1 MKLICFSIRD
11 AKTMAWGPP
20 VTART
25 PGEALRSF
33 SDEVNGDKSRSMIAL
48 HPEDFEMFQIG
59 SFDTDTGDMTPEHAV
74 SLAKGVNLV
83 VER

>member
-1 MKLICFSIRD
+1 MKLIAVSIRD

-20 VTART
+20 MMMRT

-33 SDEVNGDKSRSMIAL
+33 ADEVNSGRGESMIAL

-59 SFDTDTGDMTPEHAV
+59 AFDTDTGEMLPEHAV

-83 VER
+83 VSR